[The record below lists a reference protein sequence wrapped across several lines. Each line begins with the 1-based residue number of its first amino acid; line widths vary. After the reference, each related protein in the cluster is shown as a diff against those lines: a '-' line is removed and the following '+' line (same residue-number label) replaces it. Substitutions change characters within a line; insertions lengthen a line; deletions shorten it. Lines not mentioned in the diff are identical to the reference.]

1 MSFLFCKV
9 VHILK
14 KCLIYNDFDGMRI
27 EGQGSNYDDALFTN
41 YKDILNLLMFRRNSI
56 ITAGLP
62 DMDKLNG
69 VLVGLKV
76 IYY

>member
-1 MSFLFCKV
+1 
-9 VHILK
+9 
-14 KCLIYNDFDGMRI
+14 MRI

-69 VLVGLKV
+69 VLEGISGLKSDLLLT
-76 IYY
+76 IKFWFYIIMLEYYNGVNL

>member
-1 MSFLFCKV
+1 
-9 VHILK
+9 
-14 KCLIYNDFDGMRI
+14 MRI